1 MGGRMINYSVFML
14 PNPIDKTADPK
25 AYAKAQVSEVMS
37 FRNFTQHI
45 ADHGGYTRGKVK
57 GIVSDMCECLVE
69 MLLQGKKV
77 QLDELGDFW
86 ISLSSEGAEN
96 CEAFTADKIK
106 GINIIFTPGIDFE
119 NLISKAEF
127 TPVASRAAQAATL
140 KAEKKGAKTVDLEA
154 AKKKTS
160 STEDGENKPSIG
172 GDTPTGDDN
181 TPSDGGSTTPSG
193 DSGSDN
199 ESGSSESGNGG
210 TSLD

>member
-1 MGGRMINYSVFML
+1 MM
-14 PNPIDKTADPK
+14 PNPIDKSADPK
-25 AYAKAQVSEVMS
+25 AYAKAQVSEVLS

-106 GINIIFTPGIDFE
+106 GINIIFTPGVDFE

-154 AKKKTS
+154 AKKKPN
-160 STEDGENKPSIG
+160 STEDG
-172 GDTPTGDDN
+172 DN
-181 TPSDGGSTTPSG
+181 NPSDKGDHTPGGTTPSG
-193 DSGSDN
+193 GNTPAGGNTPSGSEGSDN
-199 ESGSSESGNGG
+199 SGNTGSG
-210 TSLD
+210 TDEGDYDLK

>member
-1 MGGRMINYSVFML
+1 ML
-14 PNPIDKTADPK
+14 PNPIDKSADPK

-37 FRNFTQHI
+37 FRSFTQHI

-57 GIVSDMCECLVE
+57 GIISDMCECLVE

-119 NLISKAEF
+119 NLINKAEF
-127 TPVASRAAQAATL
+127 SPVASRAAQAATL
-140 KAEKKGAKTVDLEA
+140 KAEKKGDKTVDLEA
-154 AKKKTS
+154 AKKKPNS
-160 STEDGENKPSIG
+160 
-172 GDTPTGDDN
+172 TGDGDN
-181 TPSDGGSTTPSG
+181 TPSTGGGSTPSG
-193 DSGSDN
+193 GSGSGSDGTGN
-199 ESGSSESGNGG
+199 ETEAESKDGDYE
-210 TSLD
+210 LK

>member
-1 MGGRMINYSVFML
+1 ML
-14 PNPIDKTADPK
+14 PNPIDKSADPK

-119 NLISKAEF
+119 NLINKAEF

-140 KAEKKGAKTVDLEA
+140 KAEKKGDKTVDLEA
-154 AKKKTS
+154 AKKKPNS
-160 STEDGENKPSIG
+160 NEEGGNKPSG
-172 GDTPTGDDN
+172 GSS
-181 TPSDGGSTTPSG
+181 TPSNG
-193 DSGSDN
+193 
-199 ESGSSESGNGG
+199 SGSSDSGTKNENPDKGNEGGGNGG
-210 TSLD
+210 SDLD

>member
-1 MGGRMINYSVFML
+1 ML
-14 PNPIDKTADPK
+14 PNPIDKSADPK

-37 FRNFTQHI
+37 FRSFTQHI

-57 GIVSDMCECLVE
+57 GIISDMCECLVE

-119 NLISKAEF
+119 NLINKAEF
-127 TPVASRAAQAATL
+127 SPVASRAAQAATL
-140 KAEKKGAKTVDLEA
+140 KAEKKGDKTVDLEA
-154 AKKKTS
+154 AKKKPNS
-160 STEDGENKPSIG
+160 
-172 GDTPTGDDN
+172 TGDGDN
-181 TPSDGGSTTPSG
+181 TPSTGGGSTPSGGDSTPSG
-193 DSGSDN
+193 GSGSGSDGN
-199 ESGSSESGNGG
+199 ETEAESKDGDYE
-210 TSLD
+210 LK

>member
-1 MGGRMINYSVFML
+1 ML
-14 PNPIDKTADPK
+14 PNPIDKSADPK

-37 FRNFTQHI
+37 FRSFTQHI

-57 GIVSDMCECLVE
+57 GIISDMCECLVE

-119 NLISKAEF
+119 NLINKAEF
-127 TPVASRAAQAATL
+127 SPVASRAAQAATL
-140 KAEKKGAKTVDLEA
+140 KAEKKGDKTVDLEA
-154 AKKKTS
+154 AKKKPNS
-160 STEDGENKPSIG
+160 
-172 GDTPTGDDN
+172 TGDGDN
-181 TPSDGGSTTPSG
+181 TPSTGGGSTPSGGDSTPSG
-193 DSGSDN
+193 GSGSDGTGN
-199 ESGSSESGNGG
+199 ETEAESKDGDYE
-210 TSLD
+210 LK

>member
-1 MGGRMINYSVFML
+1 ML
-14 PNPIDKTADPK
+14 PNPIDKSADPK
-25 AYAKAQVSEVMS
+25 AYTKAQVSEVMS

-106 GINIIFTPGIDFE
+106 GVNIIFTPGIDFE

-154 AKKKTS
+154 AKKKGN
-160 STEDGENKPSIG
+160 STEGDGNKPSDG
-172 GDTPTGDDN
+172 SDSENPGNSSDGDDLY
-181 TPSDGGSTTPSG
+181 T
-193 DSGSDN
+193 
-199 ESGSSESGNGG
+199 EM
-210 TSLD
+210 

>member
-1 MGGRMINYSVFML
+1 MGERMINYSVFML
-14 PNPIDKTADPK
+14 PNPIDKSADPK

-140 KAEKKGAKTVDLEA
+140 KAEKKGAKTIDLEA
-154 AKKKTS
+154 AKKKGN
-160 STEDGENKPSIG
+160 STEGDGNKPSG
-172 GDTPTGDDN
+172 DDGDTPTGGGS
-181 TPSDGGSTTPSG
+181 TPSGDSSTTPSG
-193 DSGSDN
+193 GSDSEN
-199 ESGSSESGNGG
+199 PGNSSDGDDLYTEM
-210 TSLD
+210 

>member
-1 MGGRMINYSVFML
+1 MGERMINYSVFML
-14 PNPIDKTADPK
+14 PNPIDKNADPK

-37 FRNFTQHI
+37 FRSFTQHI

-57 GIVSDMCECLVE
+57 GIISDMCECLVE

-86 ISLSSEGAEN
+86 ISLSCDGAEN

-154 AKKKTS
+154 AKKKTN
-160 STEDGENKPSIG
+160 STEDGENKPS
-172 GDTPTGDDN
+172 
-181 TPSDGGSTTPSG
+181 SSS
-193 DSGSDN
+193 SGSDN
-199 ESGSSESGNGG
+199 TDSGTDSGTENPDKDKKDGDDLY
-210 TSLD
+210 TQLD

>member
-1 MGGRMINYSVFML
+1 ML
-14 PNPIDKTADPK
+14 PNPIDKSADPK

-37 FRNFTQHI
+37 FRSFTQHI

-57 GIVSDMCECLVE
+57 GIISDMCECLVE

-119 NLISKAEF
+119 NLINKAEF
-127 TPVASRAAQAATL
+127 SPVASRAAQAATL
-140 KAEKKGAKTVDLEA
+140 KAEKKGDKTVDLEA
-154 AKKKTS
+154 AKKKPNS
-160 STEDGENKPSIG
+160 
-172 GDTPTGDDN
+172 TGDGDN
-181 TPSDGGSTTPSG
+181 TPSTGGGSTPSGGDSTPSG
-193 DSGSDN
+193 GSGSGSDGTGN
-199 ESGSSESGNGG
+199 ETEAESKDGDYE
-210 TSLD
+210 LK